1 MLSFCICNLYFEFVI
16 SLVFVSACIISNI
29 LMSDIV
35 MYCNVKWKK
44 MNEKI
49 WKIFFLNVGQ
59 LK

>member
-16 SLVFVSACIISNI
+16 SPVFVSACIISNI

-49 WKIFFLNVGQ
+49 WKKFF
-59 LK
+59 

>member
-49 WKIFFLNVGQ
+49 WKKFF
-59 LK
+59 